1 MNKKKIFIAAGV
13 IIVLAVFMVI
23 ALRQGQRGGEDVRA
37 EKVQRRSLVSV
48 VTASGR
54 IRPHRSV
61 DIQADVSGRI
71 VDLRILEGQMVN
83 SRDTLLIIDPT
94 TFQAALQRARAAVST
109 AQANATQAR
118 ANRDQ
123 ALRALT
129 RTKRIHEQNPELISD
144 QEFEAAETS
153 FDVQEAL
160 YQAAEHQ
167 VDQARA
173 NLRESRDLLAKT
185 VILAPMAGR
194 VTRLNVEQ
202 GETAIVG
209 TMNNPGTVLL
219 TVADLSEMEA
229 VVEVDETD
237 VPQIEV
243 GDSASIEI
251 DAFQDTAFTG
261 RVTEIAHSSIQ
272 GGALGFSGTTSDQSV
287 DFEVVIRIADAPESL
302 RTDLSATADIIA
314 EVRDSVLSIP
324 IIALTL
330 RQPEQ
335 EEEAP
340 PSDTSSEEI
349 QLAEED
355 EPQEQEG
362 VFIINE
368 DNTVTFQPVKVGIA
382 GREHFEVLE
391 GLQEDQEI
399 VAGSYQAIR
408 NLKDGDLVK
417 PNRENKKPTSGNN
430 Q

>member
-23 ALRQGQRGGEDVRA
+23 ALRQGRRGGEEVRA
-37 EKVQRRSLVSV
+37 EKVQRRNLVSV

-71 VDLRILEGQMVN
+71 VDLRIIEGQMVN

-118 ANRDQ
+118 ASRDQ
-123 ALRALT
+123 ALRALN

-144 QEFEAAETS
+144 QEFEAAETN

-237 VPQIEV
+237 VPQIAV
-243 GDSASIEI
+243 GE
-251 DAFQDTAFTG
+251 
-261 RVTEIAHSSIQ
+261 RH
-272 GGALGFSGTTSDQSV
+272 
-287 DFEVVIRIADAPESL
+287 
-302 RTDLSATADIIA
+302 
-314 EVRDSVLSIP
+314 
-324 IIALTL
+324 
-330 RQPEQ
+330 
-335 EEEAP
+335 
-340 PSDTSSEEI
+340 
-349 QLAEED
+349 QL
-355 EPQEQEG
+355 
-362 VFIINE
+362 
-368 DNTVTFQPVKVGIA
+368 
-382 GREHFEVLE
+382 
-391 GLQEDQEI
+391 
-399 VAGSYQAIR
+399 
-408 NLKDGDLVK
+408 
-417 PNRENKKPTSGNN
+417 
-430 Q
+430 